1 MIIKKYLKKAIKV
14 TFYLFSPIIILSILI
29 TQPFIKIRLSYQ
41 SSERLGDFA
50 THMEV
55 YLSEKKIYNSKNY
68 FDIFILTN
76 IISNETFTNLLKKKV
91 RIIPDYIAYP
101 VFHIIQKLGGR
112 FKFFQNFIL
121 NTKFDDNNF
130 SIMRTPCNLIPDE
143 NFIKKGNDFLKSINV
158 PNDAQIICL
167 IVRENA
173 YLKKK
178 FPNKNW
184 DYHEYR
190 NCNIENYKMA
200 INAATERGYYVFRM
214 GQYVEKKV
222 KIDGNDKF
230 IDYSSNFR
238 SDFLDIYL
246 AYRCKFCITTSTGWD
261 CVPAFTFRKPIL
273 YTNYTPVGNLLTY
286 SPNFLFSIK
295 THYDYKN
302 QKKLSLK
309 EISQSPFAFAN
320 NTKLFKESNIE
331 LIENSPED
339 LKDLTIEM
347 IEKLDGNMKIS
358 EEDERL
364 QKIFWKQYVE
374 YFNLKNIKPEIS
386 IKVNPLW
393 CSSKRLYNNKIIS
406 RFGNQFLKKNLFL
419 VE

>member
-386 IKVNPLW
+386 NKVNPLW